1 MLVGLLSQMGY
12 DVTEPAMA
20 ASGSHRPNPIGPA
33 AADMGRLAQRAM
45 SSPGCPVQAP
55 SMRV

>member
-1 MLVGLLSQMGY
+1 MGY
-12 DVTEPAMA
+12 DVTDPAMA

-33 AADMGRLAQRAM
+33 AADLGRLAQRAM